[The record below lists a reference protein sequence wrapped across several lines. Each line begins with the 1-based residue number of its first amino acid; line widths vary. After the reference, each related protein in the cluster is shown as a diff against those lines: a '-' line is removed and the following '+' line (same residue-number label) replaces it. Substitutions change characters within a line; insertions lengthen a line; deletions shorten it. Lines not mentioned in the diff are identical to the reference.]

1 MTKEKEAWKKDLEAS
16 KKDLE
21 ASSIR
26 INYTKKNN
34 EQMLIFQIPRLMPS
48 NRSEPSQS
56 GHKQIVGTI
65 KRIDPDPFYFT
76 FDASTFPFEYK
87 AEEGNKS
94 KRIERY
100 LKVQA
105 GGTLDYSNEAAIHH
119 YTFLMVMDALTCAGL
134 EDLCTPSLEMTLFA
148 CRPDIV
154 VVTTKKF
161 PKTIIMCIKVKN
173 PNIVTG
179 SDNHEPTKKSNVFT
193 NTKISHQVYME
204 IKCIRISWR

>member
-1 MTKEKEAWKKDLEAS
+1 MKIRGMTKEKEAWKKDLEAS

-56 GHKQIVGTI
+56 GKKQIVGTI
-65 KRIDPDPFYFT
+65 KRIDPDPFGDFA

-87 AEEGNKS
+87 AEEGNTR

-105 GGTLDYSNEAAIHH
+105 GGTLKYSNEAEIQH
-119 YTFLMVMDALTCAGL
+119 YALLMVMDALTCAGL
-134 EDLCTPSLEMTLFA
+134 EDLCTPSLEMPLFA

-154 VVTTKKF
+154 VVTTKKLRL
-161 PKTIIMCIKVKN
+161 
-173 PNIVTG
+173 
-179 SDNHEPTKKSNVFT
+179 KSL
-193 NTKISHQVYME
+193 
-204 IKCIRISWR
+204 